1 MVGIWL
7 FRAALTATL
16 MSGFIALAV
25 IIVRNSSLLVD
36 FIRYAWMPARDFRD
50 VLLEA
55 GSSASSQSF

>member
-1 MVGIWL
+1 
-7 FRAALTATL
+7 